1 MRVSVWSALL
11 LLGTQLGALG
21 SSSVM
26 AAQANDFIQ
35 VFEALSG
42 KHPGERK
49 GHAKG
54 ICTIGSFQPSA
65 GEPWLKELPLFATE
79 QALPAQVRFSM
90 AGGDPFVADTSRSP
104 RGIGVRIEL
113 PDGQVHQLAGLT
125 TPVFPGKDPDSFL
138 GLLRASLA
146 QREGE
151 TGAVA
156 RYLQQ
161 HPDAPA
167 RGSGSSNT
175 IRRRPIH
182 RSTTLAFTALS
193 LVMKTSK
200 SALVVGSFGLW
211 TESSL

>member
-11 LLGTQLGALG
+11 LLGTQLGVLG

-90 AGGDPFVADTSRSP
+90 AGGDPLWPIPVA
-104 RGIGVRIEL
+104 
-113 PDGQVHQLAGLT
+113 
-125 TPVFPGKDPDSFL
+125 
-138 GLLRASLA
+138 A
-146 QREGE
+146 QEG
-151 TGAVA
+151 
-156 RYLQQ
+156 
-161 HPDAPA
+161 
-167 RGSGSSNT
+167 
-175 IRRRPIH
+175 
-182 RSTTLAFTALS
+182 
-193 LVMKTSK
+193 
-200 SALVVGSFGLW
+200 
-211 TESSL
+211 